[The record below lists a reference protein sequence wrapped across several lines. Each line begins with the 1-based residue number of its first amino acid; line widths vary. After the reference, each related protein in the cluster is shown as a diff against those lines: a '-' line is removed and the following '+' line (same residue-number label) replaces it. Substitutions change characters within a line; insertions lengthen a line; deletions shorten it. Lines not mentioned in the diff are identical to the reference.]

1 LMRWAGSI
9 ADQHFMLQK
18 EVVDRMAAQ
27 PGDSDYGRLSV
38 MLQARYYMES
48 LFDVPPDAFD
58 PPPKVMSAV
67 LRMIPLPPAQVL
79 VNDWDAFGK
88 VVAQA
93 FSQRRKM
100 LRNTMAAHRDEMEA
114 VGIAPTLRAE
124 DVTVQQYA
132 ALAQQIHAEK

>member
-1 LMRWAGSI
+1 
-9 ADQHFMLQK
+9 
-18 EVVDRMAAQ
+18 
-27 PGDSDYGRLSV
+27 
-38 MLQARYYMES
+38 
-48 LFDVPPDAFD
+48 
-58 PPPKVMSAV
+58 